1 MPVVVLGAA
10 ETVDVLD
17 DRVLV
22 AELDVT
28 VAAGAAVQL
37 PRDPTDQP
45 SLVTLFG
52 DPLEAPSHTRL
63 SVKLPHVLVTFVS
76 SE

>member
-1 MPVVVLGAA
+1 VVVLGATEA
-10 ETVDVLD
+10 VDVLD

-22 AELDVT
+22 TELNVT

-37 PRDPTDQP
+37 PGDPTDQP
-45 SLVTLFG
+45 CLVTLFG
-52 DPLEAPSHTRL
+52 DPLEAPSHTWL
-63 SVKLPHVLVTFVS
+63 SVELPHERVTFVR

>member
-1 MPVVVLGAA
+1 MVVLGAA
-10 ETVDVLD
+10 EAMDVLD

-22 AELDVT
+22 AELNVT
-28 VAAGAAVQL
+28 VTTGAAVQL

-52 DPLEAPSHTRL
+52 DPLEAPSHTWL
-63 SVKLPHVLVTFVS
+63 SVELTHGGG
-76 SE
+76 